1 MCLVYEY
8 DLMEGYTIVSALYSI
23 DDISIIIYFERRCID
38 NDIDSVIVLRNFFVY
53 VLVFTLTTGIHS
65 GI

>member
-53 VLVFTLTTGIHS
+53 VLVFILTTGIHS